1 MVTKS
6 QRRRRRTIRILENSV
21 ELSSKETQ
29 AKSLEKNYK
38 KKIKKDYGIGEYPVQ
53 NLTTS
58 NKYTKE
64 IDKKNR
70 KN

>member
-6 QRRRRRTIRILENSV
+6 QRRLRRTIRILENSV

-58 NKYTKE
+58 NEHTKRNRQ
-64 IDKKNR
+64 KNR
-70 KN
+70 KI